1 MIQLTGITKQFGG
14 GGSKRAVCEVF
25 RNADFHIESSSSVAI
40 RGRSGSGKSTLLS
53 ILAGLDLNY
62 TGDYYFNGMLL
73 TKNRE
78 KMAAYRL
85 KHIGIVTQNYRLLS
99 DRHCYDNVAFPLRCL
114 KLDEKTIRQKVYAT
128 MTLLGVLAFKDKY
141 PQELSG
147 GQCQRVAIARAIV
160 KSPDILLADEPT
172 GALDE
177 ESEYEVLKV
186 LNLLLSKGQTLL
198 VATHSDLVAQH
209 CASVYEIQD
218 YAIRQIR

>member
-1 MIQLTGITKQFGG
+1 MIQLKGITKRFG

-25 RNADFHIESSSSVAI
+25 CNTDLHIESSSSVAI

-62 TGDYYFNGMLL
+62 TGDYYFKEMLL

-85 KHIGIVTQNYRLLS
+85 KNIGIVTQNYRLLS

-114 KLDEKTIRQKVYAT
+114 KLDEKTIRQKVHAT
-128 MTLLGVLAFKDKY
+128 MTLLDVLAFKDKY

-186 LNLLLSKGQTLL
+186 LKFLLSKGQTLL

-218 YAIRQIR
+218 YAIRRIR